1 MPWSSNWDSSVIS
14 LFFPSSAV
22 KYWCSLAHH
31 NIWPH
36 FLLLWFR
43 GCIWSSQKTRHALLN
58 PCADIKLSMYLT
70 NALHAVKLLVSL
82 FQSFMYRFHD
92 DVVIFY
98 LTNHALDA
106 TDPVFVKCFIVQR
119 TACFT
124 LVMIWC
130 LSWLKTTLYLLTLS
144 LTFNVTFLTITVLR
158 NLLQK
163 TWEK

>member
-1 MPWSSNWDSSVIS
+1 
-14 LFFPSSAV
+14 
-22 KYWCSLAHH
+22 
-31 NIWPH
+31 
-36 FLLLWFR
+36 
-43 GCIWSSQKTRHALLN
+43 
-58 PCADIKLSMYLT
+58 MYLT

-124 LVMIWC
+124 LVMI
-130 LSWLKTTLYLLTLS
+130 
-144 LTFNVTFLTITVLR
+144 
-158 NLLQK
+158 
-163 TWEK
+163 